1 MPGGWIDPINPDL
14 AGIFT
19 SRKDNQESSR
29 SMTDKSNLLEF
40 GEWTVRQRLP
50 SEPGSGRVILLL
62 HGWTGD
68 ENAMWIFTAR
78 LPDNYLILSPRGIAP
93 TPIGGYG
100 WQRDGDSRW
109 PQANDFAD
117 AVQSIFGMLE
127 SLHDQAVIDIMGFS
141 QGAALAYTMLLKYPE
156 RIGKLAGLSGFLPMG
171 LEDEIA
177 ARNLEGKR
185 IFVSHGTRDDLVS
198 LDQARSA
205 VKSLKNAGADV
216 IYCEEDVGHK
226 LSAGCFRA
234 MDDYFR

>member
-1 MPGGWIDPINPDL
+1 MI
-14 AGIFT
+14 
-19 SRKDNQESSR
+19 
-29 SMTDKSNLLEF
+29 DKSNLLEI

-50 SEPGSGRVILLL
+50 SDPGSGRVILLL

-68 ENAMWIFTAR
+68 ENAMWIFTPR
-78 LPDNYLILSPRGIAP
+78 LPENYLVLSPRGITP

-100 WQRDGDSRW
+100 WQRDGVSSW
-109 PQANDFAD
+109 PLAGDFDD
-117 AVQSIFGMLE
+117 AIQQLFGLLE
-127 SLHDQAVIDIMGFS
+127 SFNGQAAIDVMGFS

-156 RIGKLAGLSGFLPMG
+156 RIGKLAGLSGFLPQG

-177 ARNLEGKR
+177 SRTLEGKR

-198 LDQARSA
+198 LEQARSA
-205 VKSLKNAGADV
+205 VALLKSAGADV

-234 MDDYFR
+234 MDDYFKS